1 MKEGGLTLG
10 FFAAYVPASYA
21 TKGGAAKKALEQIE
35 LIHRLAATTP
45 GLVFADSIEDVR
57 AAKKAGKIAVTIGI
71 EGGHA
76 IEDSLGAIGSF
87 RRLGVHY
94 MTLTHTNTNN
104 WADSSGSFWSHNFD
118 PAKFRVHGGLSDLG
132 REVVREMNRVG
143 MMVDVSHV
151 SDDTIADVLEV
162 SVAPLLASHSS
173 CRALSD
179 IPRNLS
185 DDQIREIGRRG
196 GIVMVN
202 ISSFFLSQKSADDFV
217 AQREALRPKIVEMLE
232 AGKADPE
239 KTAAA
244 VSKLLDDI
252 VYVKADWT
260 VAVDHIERVLRLG
273 GPGSAGIGSDFDGIE
288 DPPVGLEDISKLPK
302 ITEELLRRG
311 HSEEEVRGVLGENF
325 LKFWERVEK
334 ARAKAP
340 ARAPGFRFTKPGE
353 IPPP

>member
-1 MKEGGLTLG
+1 
-10 FFAAYVPASYA
+10 
-21 TKGGAAKKALEQIE
+21 
-35 LIHRLAATTP
+35 
-45 GLVFADSIEDVR
+45 
-57 AAKKAGKIAVTIGI
+57 
-71 EGGHA
+71 
-76 IEDSLGAIGSF
+76 
-87 RRLGVHY
+87 
-94 MTLTHTNTNN
+94 
-104 WADSSGSFWSHNFD
+104 
-118 PAKFRVHGGLSDLG
+118 
-132 REVVREMNRVG
+132 
-143 MMVDVSHV
+143 
-151 SDDTIADVLEV
+151 
-162 SVAPLLASHSS
+162 
-173 CRALSD
+173 
-179 IPRNLS
+179 
-185 DDQIREIGRRG
+185 
-196 GIVMVN
+196 MVN